1 MDPKALKKDRILNKT
16 ALDLFVFSAL
26 GYAAGFCVCIFF
38 KHKSAVNW
46 FTAGMGSSIALGIN
60 KEHYHALP

>member
-1 MDPKALKKDRILNKT
+1 MNKT

-46 FTAGMGSSIALGIN
+46 FTAGMGSSIALGMN
-60 KEHYHALP
+60 KEHYHA